1 MSHGILGL
9 GGGGLVLN
17 SSMKTGTEGANRLS
31 QQNGNGCGTKPTTG
45 GNGNGN
51 GVGTNREV
59 VARWRV
65 PMHGKVYEIEFEH
78 GTASG
83 KRVLWI
89 DKEEIFRRD
98 WMFKLVGEDTF
109 KLDDK
114 RCIIRVDP
122 LPGFKYCYS
131 LFVDGKSY
139 EQFTESQAKALKTW
153 EINLKDN
160 FYRIVL
166 EKNTLNIY
174 VNGKLIEESGEF
186 VDGGTETTFV
196 EDGNRFVLTARTSGN
211 KREGIV
217 HSLAVNGVTVGD
229 SVAAAATASGLA
241 ESGDS
246 GDAQ

>member
-1 MSHGILGL
+1 MRNENGTQMSKRMLNNTDILSNIPPL
-9 GGGGLVLN
+9 GG
-17 SSMKTGTEGANRLS
+17 KDTA
-31 QQNGNGCGTKPTTG
+31 QH
-45 GNGNGN
+45 
-51 GVGTNREV
+51 REV

-65 PMHGKVYEIEFEH
+65 PMYGKVYEIEFEH

-89 DKEEIFRRD
+89 DKQEIFRRD
-98 WMFKLVGEDTF
+98 WMFKLVGEDMF
-109 KLDDK
+109 KLEDK

-122 LPGFKYCYS
+122 LPGFRYSYS

-153 EINLKDN
+153 EAKLGDN

-174 VNGKLIEESGEF
+174 VNGKLIEENGEF
-186 VDGGTETTFV
+186 VEGGTDTTFI
-196 EDGNRFVLTARTSGN
+196 EDSNTFVLSARTSGN

-217 HSLAVNGVTVGD
+217 HRLTVNGTEVP
-229 SVAAAATASGLA
+229 
-241 ESGDS
+241 DS
-246 GDAQ
+246 GAMM

>member
-9 GGGGLVLN
+9 GGGLVLS
-17 SSMKTGTEGANRLS
+17 SSMKPGSDGSNNNTTS
-31 QQNGNGCGTKPTTG
+31 KTNGIGDG
-45 GNGNGN
+45 G
-51 GVGTNREV
+51 NREV

-65 PMHGKVYEIEFEH
+65 PMHGKIHEVEFEH

-89 DKEEIFRRD
+89 DKEEIFRRE
-98 WMFKLVGEDTF
+98 WMFKLVGEDMF
-109 KLDDK
+109 KLEDK

-122 LPGFKYCYS
+122 LPGFKYSYS
-131 LFVDGKSY
+131 LYVDGKSY

-153 EINLKDN
+153 EVNLGDN

-174 VNGKLIEESGEF
+174 VNGKLIEENGEF
-186 VDGGTETTFV
+186 VDGGTDTTFI
-196 EDGNRFVLTARTSGN
+196 EDGNTFVLTARTSGN
-211 KREGIV
+211 KRDGIV
-217 HSLAVNGVTVGD
+217 HLLAVNGVSVDDSCGGD
-229 SVAAAATASGLA
+229 R
-241 ESGDS
+241 D

>member
-1 MSHGILGL
+1 MLNNADILSNIPPL
-9 GGGGLVLN
+9 GG
-17 SSMKTGTEGANRLS
+17 KEGAA
-31 QQNGNGCGTKPTTG
+31 GPH
-45 GNGNGN
+45 
-51 GVGTNREV
+51 REV

-65 PMHGKVYEIEFEH
+65 PMYGKVYEIEFEH

-89 DKEEIFRRD
+89 DKQEVFRRD
-98 WMFKLVGEDTF
+98 WMFKLVGEDMF
-109 KLDDK
+109 KLEDK

-122 LPGFKYCYS
+122 MPGFRYSYS

-153 EINLKDN
+153 EAKLGDN

-174 VNGKLIEESGEF
+174 VNGKLIEENGEF
-186 VDGGTETTFV
+186 VDGGTDTTFL
-196 EDGNRFVLTARTSGN
+196 EDGNTFVLSARTSGN

-217 HSLAVNGVTVGD
+217 HRLTVNGAEVFDAGG
-229 SVAAAATASGLA
+229 ATTAL
-241 ESGDS
+241 
-246 GDAQ
+246 

>member
-1 MSHGILGL
+1 MLNGNIRVVVLPPPSSHHRHIHQRQVLETATPSSSRMRP
-9 GGGGLVLN
+9 GGGG
-17 SSMKTGTEGANRLS
+17 GGD
-31 QQNGNGCGTKPTTG
+31 NGNGGTG
-45 GNGNGN
+45 S
-51 GVGTNREV
+51 GTREL

-78 GTASG
+78 GTTSG

-98 WMFKLVGEDTF
+98 WMFKLVGEDMF
-109 KLDDK
+109 KLEDK

-122 LPGFKYCYS
+122 LPGFKYSYS

-153 EINLKDN
+153 EVNLGDN

-174 VNGKLIEESGEF
+174 VNGKLIEENGEF
-186 VDGGTETTFV
+186 VEGGTDNTFI
-196 EDGNRFVLTARTSGN
+196 EDGNTFVLRARASGN

-217 HSLAVNGVTVGD
+217 HSLVVNGAVVGD
-229 SVAAAATASGLA
+229 SADSDNSAT
-241 ESGDS
+241 
-246 GDAQ
+246 DANDDE

>member
-1 MSHGILGL
+1 MNHGILGL
-9 GGGGLVLN
+9 SRNLVLS
-17 SSMKTGTEGANRLS
+17 SSMKTGTDGANHLQNS
-31 QQNGNGCGTKPTTG
+31 NNNNNDNGNGNGCTAKQ
-45 GNGNGN
+45 N

-65 PMHGKVYEIEFEH
+65 PLYGKIYEIEFEH

-89 DKEEIFRRD
+89 DKQEIFRRD
-98 WMFKLVGEDTF
+98 WMFKLVGEDMF

-139 EQFTESQAKALKTW
+139 KQFTESQAKALKTW

-174 VNGKLIEESGEF
+174 VNGKLIEETGEF
-186 VDGGTETTFV
+186 VDGGTETTFI
-196 EDGNRFVLTARTSGN
+196 EDGNRFVLSARTSGN

-217 HSLAVNGVTVGD
+217 HSLAVNGVSADGD
-229 SVAAAATASGLA
+229 TAANDTAKSENDDA
-241 ESGDS
+241 

>member
-1 MSHGILGL
+1 MLNNTDILSNIPTL
-9 GGGGLVLN
+9 GGKDTAQL
-17 SSMKTGTEGANRLS
+17 
-31 QQNGNGCGTKPTTG
+31 
-45 GNGNGN
+45 
-51 GVGTNREV
+51 REV

-65 PMHGKVYEIEFEH
+65 PMYGKVYEIEFEH

-89 DKEEIFRRD
+89 DKQEIFRRD
-98 WMFKLVGEDTF
+98 WMFKLVGEDMF
-109 KLDDK
+109 KLEDK

-122 LPGFKYCYS
+122 LPGFRYSYS

-153 EINLKDN
+153 EAKLGDN

-174 VNGKLIEESGEF
+174 VNGKLIEENGEF
-186 VDGGTETTFV
+186 VEGGTDTTFI
-196 EDGNRFVLTARTSGN
+196 EDSNMFVLSARTSGN

-217 HSLAVNGVTVGD
+217 HRLTF
-229 SVAAAATASGLA
+229 AAAKLVASSMEGKTCAAVDSSMVVEVIEECLA
-241 ESGDS
+241 HP
-246 GDAQ
+246 QRNRNR